1 MAISATSS
9 GLGTPSPQFLSFMQ
23 MNQDSTALKSSVK
36 TARAVELNMQKE
48 SVKAAEDMKEF
59 FTSIGKDI
67 KTLVRKTT
75 DSLGITTKM
84 ADIIEDDFELSE
96 KLNEKLLYD
105 QLIKDRDE
113 NIKASETKEDD
124 EVKEKG
130 PGILDSLKDTFK
142 GLGDNQNVKD
152 IAFIALLTTGVF
164 VLAKA
169 AEKLNKFIA
178 PIIKFVVEKIIPGV
192 KEFFTVLSKDI
203 GPIFDNI
210 GKFFLEAFDGVSDV
224 VKSINDMDASLF
236 LTGLKKLFFDL
247 PIRFVSIVGDAVAS
261 IADAFLKALGID
273 APWVE
278 DIATAF
284 RTLPE
289 AIDRVITDTMKFFTD
304 GFDKLGA
311 AYSENGLIGAIGE
324 GFRMFYDNTIAL
336 GLNLLYDIHGAI
348 AKMLGMEK
356 LGNFFQSA
364 DFSFDA
370 IKSAITDVM
379 DAIGDFFTRKF
390 DSVKSILNAVLPK
403 SMQIPLSD
411 EVKNE
416 EGNIVKKNN
425 VALSQD
431 VETTSDGVSKS
442 NQFTTSTLPKEPP
455 GLNSETIQ
463 QNNTT
468 IQTRERVEVNNF
480 MKEKNTELNKVAA
493 INRVTTSS
501 APVTIISNKGATD
514 ASVTNQNAILSAT
527 PSVDSSDST
536 ARDLLSQVS

>member
-84 ADIIEDDFELSE
+84 ADIMDQDLELSE
-96 KLNEKLLYD
+96 KRADD
-105 QLIKDRDE
+105 QEIKDRDE
-113 NIKASETKEDD
+113 NIKASETKTDD
-124 EVKEKG
+124 EIKEKG
-130 PGILDSLKDTFK
+130 PGILDSLKDKFK
-142 GLGDNQNVKD
+142 GLGDNQTLLD
-152 IAFIALLTTGVF
+152 LGFIALITASFFAV
-164 VLAKA
+164 AKL
-169 AEKLNKFIA
+169 AEKLNLIIA
-178 PIIKFVVEKIIPGV
+178 PIIKFIAEKVIPGF
-192 KEFFTVLSKDI
+192 KTFFTILSKDI

-224 VKSINDMDASLF
+224 VKSISNMDASLF

-273 APWVE
+273 APWIE

-289 AIDRVITDTMKFFTD
+289 AIDKVITDTMKFFTD

-311 AYSENGLIGAIGE
+311 AYNENGLIGAIGE
-324 GFRMFYDNTIAL
+324 GFRMFWDNTVGL
-336 GLNLLYDIHGAI
+336 GLNLLYDIHGEI

-390 DSVKSILNAVLPK
+390 DSVKSMLNAILPK
-403 SMQIPLSD
+403 SMKIPLSD

-416 EGNIVKKNN
+416 EGKIVKKTNLD
-425 VALSQD
+425 VSQD
-431 VETTSDGVSKS
+431 VETTSDGVSQP

-455 GLNSETIQ
+455 GFNAGETIQ
-463 QNNTT
+463 QNNQKIETKET
-468 IQTRERVEVNNF
+468 IQVNNI
-480 MKEKNTELNKVAA
+480 MKDKTTTLNKVASIKTA
-493 INRVTTSS
+493 ASS
-501 APVTIISNKGATD
+501 GPVTIISNKGATD
-514 ASVTNQNAILSAT
+514 ASVTNQNAILSST
-527 PSVDSSDST
+527 PSVDASDST
-536 ARDLLSQVS
+536 ARELLSQIA

>member
-1 MAISATSS
+1 
-9 GLGTPSPQFLSFMQ
+9 
-23 MNQDSTALKSSVK
+23 
-36 TARAVELNMQKE
+36 
-48 SVKAAEDMKEF
+48 
-59 FTSIGKDI
+59 
-67 KTLVRKTT
+67 
-75 DSLGITTKM
+75 
-84 ADIIEDDFELSE
+84 
-96 KLNEKLLYD
+96 
-105 QLIKDRDE
+105 
-113 NIKASETKEDD
+113 
-124 EVKEKG
+124 
-130 PGILDSLKDTFK
+130 
-142 GLGDNQNVKD
+142 
-152 IAFIALLTTGVF
+152 
-164 VLAKA
+164 
-169 AEKLNKFIA
+169 
-178 PIIKFVVEKIIPGV
+178 
-192 KEFFTVLSKDI
+192 
-203 GPIFDNI
+203 
-210 GKFFLEAFDGVSDV
+210 
-224 VKSINDMDASLF
+224 
-236 LTGLKKLFFDL
+236 
-247 PIRFVSIVGDAVAS
+247 
-261 IADAFLKALGID
+261 
-273 APWVE
+273 
-278 DIATAF
+278 
-284 RTLPE
+284 
-289 AIDRVITDTMKFFTD
+289 MKFFTD

-336 GLNLLYDIHGAI
+336 GLNLLYDIYGAM

-364 DFSFDA
+364 DFSFDS
-370 IKSAITDVM
+370 IKSAITDVI

-390 DSVKSILNAVLPK
+390 DSVKSALNVFLPK
-403 SMQIPLSD
+403 SMKIPLSD

-416 EGNIVKKNN
+416 EGKIVKKNN

-431 VETTSDGVSKS
+431 IETTSDGVSKS

-463 QNNTT
+463 QNNTK